1 MRLLSAN
8 VLFAGIVGAGSLFLV
23 GGAGLSRSSGT
34 DYAPPESQPAKITVD
49 YPLDGSVFPPEITPP
64 TFLWRDASETA
75 KRWVVEVSFAD
86 HSGGIRVE
94 APGEHMQM
102 GEIDPQA
109 VSGNEL
115 PRLTPEQAATRT
127 WRPDADTWAKI
138 KRWSERSPATI
149 AITGFADDDSKLP
162 VSGGSVTIST
172 SLDPVGAPIFYRDVP
187 LMLSPRAEKGSI
199 QPLPPSA
206 LPLIKWKLRNIGE
219 SQSRTVMEN
228 LYTCANC
235 HSFSRDGKTL
245 GLDVDGPKN
254 DKGLYA
260 LVPVAKNMTIRN
272 QDVIR
277 WSSFQENLD
286 ARSSEP
292 AVKRFGFMSQIS
304 PDGRYVVTSI
314 GPSAAGNTHKNENP
328 DFAPGLSDRLFSTNY
343 KDFRFNQVF
352 YPTRGIL
359 AWYDREEK
367 KMRHLPGADDPR
379 FVQTSAFW
387 SPDGKY
393 LIFSRAEA
401 RDPYPP
407 GAEKPEYANDPKEP
421 QIQYDLYRVP
431 FNQGRG
437 GKAEPVAGASGN
449 GMSNNFPKVSPDGR
463 WIVFVQNHNGLLMRP
478 DSKLYIVPFAGGT
491 ARLMKCNT
499 SLMNSWHTFSPNGR
513 WLAFSSKS
521 RSPYT
526 RLMLTH
532 IDAHGNDTPAIL
544 VDNTTAANRAVN
556 IPEFVNVPPDGLE
569 KIDPQAMEFYRL
581 FNQAFELLE
590 NNQMAEAIQVLRK
603 ALQQDPDDALAHEA
617 LATALTGNDQERE
630 AVEEY
635 RKACALDTHHAPW
648 FAHLAV
654 SLGLTGDLDGAVVN
668 FRKSL
673 TLDPSDAGAETGL
686 GTALFENGQAQQ
698 GYEHLRKAID
708 MAPDFPD
715 AHNQL
720 GWELAKTGRMDEA
733 VDQLQKAITLRPTSV
748 EFRFNLGYVLGLR
761 GDSAGAVAAFQ
772 KAVELSEGKDWQCL
786 AALADAYNKTGRSAE
801 AIQSAHQALDLALQ
815 QHDEQLEKK
824 LRGDLERYERDRA
837 KTQPQ

>member
-1 MRLLSAN
+1 MSQ
-8 VLFAGIVGAGSLFLV
+8 VGA
-23 GGAGLSRSSGT
+23 AGLSRSSAT
-34 DYAPPESQPAKITVD
+34 DHAPSASQPAKITVD

-75 KRWVVEVSFAD
+75 KRWVIEVSFAD
-86 HSGGIRVE
+86 HSSGIRVE
-94 APGEHMQM
+94 TPGEHMQM
-102 GEIDPQA
+102 GEIDSQA
-109 VSGNEL
+109 GAGNEL
-115 PRLTPEQAATRT
+115 PQLTPEQAATRT
-127 WRPDADTWAKI
+127 WKPDAGTWAKI
-138 KRWSERSPATI
+138 KRSSVESPATI

-172 SLDPVGAPIFYRDVP
+172 SLDPVGAPVFYRDVP
-187 LMLSPRAEKGSI
+187 LMLSPNAEKGSI

-219 SQSRTVMEN
+219 PQSRTVMEN

-277 WSSFQENLD
+277 WSSFQENPD

-314 GPSAAGNTHKNENP
+314 GPRAAGNTHQNENP

-343 KDFRFNQVF
+343 RDFRFNQVF

-359 AWYDREEK
+359 VWYDREEK
-367 KMRHLPGADDPR
+367 KLQHLPGADDPR

-421 QIQYDLYRVP
+421 QIQYDLYRIP

-463 WIVFVQNHNGLLMRP
+463 WIVFVQNRNGLLMRP

-556 IPEFVNVPPDGLE
+556 IPEFVNLPPDGLE
-569 KIDPQAMEFYRL
+569 KIDPQATEFYRL
-581 FNQAFELLE
+581 FNQAFELMD
-590 NNQMAEAIQVLRK
+590 NNQMAEAIPVLRQ
-603 ALQQDPDDALAHEA
+603 ALQRDPDDALAHYA
-617 LATALTGNDQERE
+617 LASALTGNDQERQ

-635 RKACALDTHHAPW
+635 RKACALDTHHAAW

-673 TLDPSDAGAETGL
+673 TLDPSDAGTETGL
-686 GTALFENGQAQQ
+686 GTALFENGQAQE

-748 EFRFNLGYVLGLR
+748 EFRFNLGYVMGLR
-761 GDSAGAVAAFQ
+761 GDSAAAVAAFQ
-772 KAVELSEGKDWQCL
+772 KTVELSEGKDWQCL
-786 AALADAYNKTGRSAE
+786 AALADAYNKAGRSAE
-801 AIQSAHQALDLALQ
+801 AIQSAHQALDLVLQ

-824 LRGDLERYERDRA
+824 LRDC
-837 KTQPQ
+837 